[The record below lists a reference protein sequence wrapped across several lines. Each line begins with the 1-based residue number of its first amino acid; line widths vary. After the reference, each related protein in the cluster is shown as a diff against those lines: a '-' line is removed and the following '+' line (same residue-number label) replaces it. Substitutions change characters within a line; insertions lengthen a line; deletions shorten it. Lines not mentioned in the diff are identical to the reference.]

1 VEPKENFGT
10 AGAGAL
16 SELPPKEKVAFE
28 SLAESFSAVGCD
40 PNEKVGFES
49 FVTDLE
55 RLSPLSPRLR
65 F

>member
-1 VEPKENFGT
+1 VEPKENVGAT
-10 AGAGAL
+10 AAL
-16 SELPPKEKVAFE
+16 SELPSKEKVGSE
-28 SLAESFSAVGCD
+28 SLAEIFSAGASD

-55 RLSPLSPRLR
+55 RLSTLSPRLR

>member
-1 VEPKENFGT
+1 VEPKENV
-10 AGAGAL
+10 GAAAAL
-16 SELPPKEKVAFE
+16 SELPAKEKVGFE

-40 PNEKVGFES
+40 PKEKVGFES

-55 RLSPLSPRLR
+55 RLSPVSPRLR